1 MPKILESEKIYHGCM
16 TKNRDGTNKLII
28 KGEKCL
34 VPTNKRFWKYSE
46 DVPDVVKTRKQ
57 EKKQKKITYKFYNDY
72 FKQKDIQRWLEA
84 GDSEVVILNPSDKF
98 FVVR

>member
-1 MPKILESEKIYHGCM
+1 MPKILESEKIYHGCL

-46 DVPDVVKTRKQ
+46 DVPDVLKTRKQ
-57 EKKQKKITYKFYNDY
+57 EKKTKKNY
-72 FKQKDIQRWLEA
+72 L
-84 GDSEVVILNPSDKF
+84 
-98 FVVR
+98 